1 MKSHWCLLFLII
13 QIDLVYTWE
22 NYELDLFDLVE
33 ELGVNTNFYDFINVE
48 QNADVTEIKRAYRY
62 NTNTIEFWF
71 QMTYSFVWRKL
82 SLLWHPDKST
92 DPNAET
98 KFRHLV
104 AVYEILKDEQ
114 RRARYNRILV
124 EGLPKWNQP
133 MYYFRRA
140 RKLRF
145 WEISTILA
153 FILTVGHYLVL
164 WAMYFE
170 SSLAMV
176 K

>member
-1 MKSHWCLLFLII
+1 
-13 QIDLVYTWE
+13 
-22 NYELDLFDLVE
+22 
-33 ELGVNTNFYDFINVE
+33 
-48 QNADVTEIKRAYRY
+48 
-62 NTNTIEFWF
+62 
-71 QMTYSFVWRKL
+71 L